1 LRRYLPAAVFLS
13 VALASL
19 VMAGFVHLASQEAA
33 RIKFQA
39 TADDALNRIESRLDI
54 HLSLLNATH
63 ALFESRGGDVS
74 RAQFRTFFDALDM
87 ETNFSGLRGIGY
99 LRLVGKGE
107 EQLAERQIADNL
119 GRRVPI
125 YPVSNEEWRT
135 PVVLYEPIDAG
146 GANTIGFDA
155 YTDPDRRVAIQAAM
169 KDEKAHA
176 TGLVQLGDKASGQTH
191 PGLVVYKRLDVRQ
204 AASGDG
210 APEKSTAGFLFA
222 SFRATELFNS
232 AFGKAPLLPVNAEVF
247 DGPPESGKLLY
258 QSEAPPG
265 DVLGDDYVVT
275 RQLAVGG
282 RDWTIQF
289 RPSATFVK
297 PQSSLVPLMLG
308 IVGVV
313 LAIALATAARFQ
325 GKAFESA
332 QALREISEHSLA
344 EKDLMLQEMK
354 HRIKNSISRVL
365 AMSRQT
371 AANAASLEEF
381 TASFGARLQA
391 MAASQDML
399 TRSRWQKADLAELL
413 GTELGQA
420 FGDDLPKD
428 LLAGPPVL
436 LDERTTQSLGLTFHE
451 LATNT
456 LKYGDMSRLKISW
469 SVDVGG
475 QGKVLRL
482 QWVESGQ
489 RDIGVPQKTGFGTK
503 LIDMNVT
510 RELGGTIDRDYRPD
524 GLRVVIEVPLAG

>member
-1 LRRYLPAAVFLS
+1 
-13 VALASL
+13 
-19 VMAGFVHLASQEAA
+19 MAGFVHLASEEAA
-33 RIKFQA
+33 HIKFQA
-39 TADDALNRIESRLDI
+39 TADDALNRIEGRLDI

-63 ALFESRGGDVS
+63 ALFEARGGDVS

-87 ETNFSGLRGIGY
+87 QTNFSGLRGIGY

-107 EQLAERQIADNL
+107 EQVAERQIAENL
-119 GRRVPI
+119 GRPAPI
-125 YPVSNEEWRT
+125 HPASNEQWRT
-135 PVVLYEPIDAG
+135 PVVLYEPLDAG
-146 GANTIGFDA
+146 SANTIGFDA
-155 YTDPDRRVAIQAAM
+155 YTDPHRREAIRAAM

-176 TGLVQLGDKASGQTH
+176 TGLVQLGDAASGQAY
-191 PGLVVYKRLDVRQ
+191 PGLVVYKRLDVRR

-210 APEKSTAGFLFA
+210 APERTTTGFLFT
-222 SFRATELFNS
+222 SFRAAELFNS

-247 DGPPESGKLLY
+247 DGRPEGGKLLY
-258 QSEAPPG
+258 QSETPPG
-265 DVLGDDYVVT
+265 DAFGSDYVVT
-275 RQLAVGG
+275 RQLTVGG

-297 PQSSLVPLMLG
+297 PQSPLVPLMLG

-313 LAIALATAARFQ
+313 LAIALATAARLQ

-332 QALREISEHSLA
+332 QAFREISEHSLA
-344 EKDLMLQEMK
+344 EKELMLQEMK
-354 HRIKNSISRVL
+354 HRIKNSIARVL

-371 AANAASLEEF
+371 AANAADLDEF

-399 TRSRWQKADLAELL
+399 TRSRWQKADLEELL
-413 GTELGQA
+413 RIELSQA
-420 FGDDLPKD
+420 FGDDMPEN

-456 LKYGDMSRLKISW
+456 FKYGDMSGLGVSW
-469 SVDVGG
+469 SVDTDER
-475 QGKVLRL
+475 GKRLRL
-482 QWVESGQ
+482 HWVESGQ
-489 RDIGVPQKTGFGTK
+489 DDVRAPQKVGFGTR

-524 GLRVVIEVPLAG
+524 GLRIVIEVPLAG